1 MRNGW
6 IAVGGKQP
14 QASVLAKPHH
24 SLPAPTGFFAPSLV
38 TVLSLPLGFLFA
50 LGFQGNTLTYAI
62 TVVSFGLLTALDLK
76 TGFLRSILGFGATL
90 LTLSYILQNSSF
102 SSQISPS
109 AGFSFLF
116 VALPPAAGVFLSTIL
131 FSKKERYRVPK
142 QMILATLA
150 TGVGLIIG
158 ASKTTGT
165 NLIGSS
171 LLSASIFI
179 GLGLAANSLQMGLL
193 FFLDKFWQTKKFSMA
208 VMPPAFFSYNA
219 LIGYLY
225 ITSPSPELAYT
236 FFSSLGFLP
245 ILAVAGIVASSVAVR
260 MLGAPAPPK
269 VSAPVKTSTPFAAP
283 PKLRVSGDHS
293 VKLGHVETL
302 KIATESEGKP
312 RDMAT
317 IDASIQTPAG
327 KRDQLRLSHVSVGR
341 YNAAYA
347 PGKPGNYNANIVAT
361 SKTHQ
366 TSKESFSFTVQ
377 PQPVVHQPPP
387 PAARPAPQV
396 SHSPPVS
403 RPTPPPPVPV
413 QRPSPPPVVSLPPPP
428 SAPLPKNGLPS
439 LEKWDPRI
447 WVNQE
452 IHGYRVIEHVA
463 TGATGYVLRATF
475 GQAAT
480 EMALKIPILKMTSR
494 VRAVSEPTAGTI
506 TLNETMTEATRL
518 LELSGQSKYVVQI
531 RGVLVDRL
539 NVQEIVKG
547 NTALYY
553 RSPPAIV
560 MDFLKGGTA
569 KKLIEDPQYE
579 PLYYSEKWGGI
590 VVMLGQMM
598 AQALDMIHKAGFVHL
613 DVKPQNVLF
622 TSKPPLTGQDMLDQ
636 MVAGSLVPKLAD
648 LGSAVKSEGKVVQF
662 TSEYAPGEQVLGDDA
677 DPSMDVYALGA
688 TLYTM
693 LTRTPVHS
701 NALIEAM
708 NNLSN
713 NPSSSKA
720 ANDLESAW
728 DSFSPDMS
736 KIDPK
741 FSAITP
747 VLKDMLNRDAARR
760 PDAEKVA
767 NSLQKLVDKHGRL
780 G

>member
-1 MRNGW
+1 M
-6 IAVGGKQP
+6 GGKQP
-14 QASVLAKPHH
+14 QASVLGKAHH

-62 TVVSFGLLTALDLK
+62 TVVSFGLLTALDLRA
-76 TGFLRSILGFGATL
+76 GFLRSILGFGATL
-90 LTLSYILQNSSF
+90 VTLSYILQNSAF

-109 AGFSFLF
+109 GGFSFLF
-116 VALPPAAGVFLSTIL
+116 VALPPATGVFLSTIL
-131 FSKKERYRVPK
+131 FSRRERLRVPK

-150 TGVGLIIG
+150 TSVGLIVG
-158 ASKTTGT
+158 ASKSSGS

-171 LLSASIFI
+171 LFSTSLFI
-179 GLGLAANSLQMGLL
+179 GFGLAANSLQMGLL
-193 FFLDKFWQTKKFSMA
+193 FFLDKFWQTKRFSMA

-219 LIGYLY
+219 VIGYLY
-225 ITSPSPELAYT
+225 ITSPSPEIAYI

-245 ILAVAGIVASSVAVR
+245 ILAIVGIVASSVGVR
-260 MLGAPAPPK
+260 ILGGPAPAKMSSGQIK
-269 VSAPVKTSTPFAAP
+269 VSTPSIAP
-283 PKLRVSGDHS
+283 PRIRVSGDHS
-293 VKLGHVETL
+293 IRLGHVETI

-347 PGKPGNYNANIVAT
+347 PGKPGNYNAHIIVT

-366 TSKESFSFTVQ
+366 TSKESFSFSVQ
-377 PQPVVHQPPP
+377 PQPVVHPSAP
-387 PAARPAPQV
+387 PARPSPQV
-396 SHSPPVS
+396 S
-403 RPTPPPPVPV
+403 RPPPPVLRPAPPPSIPV
-413 QRPSPPPVVSLPPPP
+413 QRPSPPPVVSIPPPP
-428 SAPLPKNGLPS
+428 SAPLPKTGLPS
-439 LEKWDPRI
+439 LDKWDPRV

-452 IHGYRVIEHVA
+452 IHGYHVVEHVA

-475 GQAAT
+475 GQAST
-480 EMALKIPILKMTSR
+480 EMALKIPILKTTSR
-494 VRAVSEPTAGTI
+494 VRGVNEPTTGTT
-506 TLNETMTEATRL
+506 TLNETMSEATRL

-547 NTALYY
+547 NIALYY

-569 KKLIEDPQYE
+569 KKLIESPEYE

-598 AQALDMIHKAGFVHL
+598 AMALDMVHKAGFVHL

-648 LGSAVKSEGKVVQF
+648 LGSAVKSGGKVVQF
-662 TSEYAPGEQVLGDDA
+662 TSEYAPGEQVLGDEA

-688 TLYTM
+688 ALYTM

-701 NALIEAM
+701 NTLIEAM
-708 NNLSN
+708 NNLSS
-713 NPSSSKA
+713 NPSSNKA
-720 ANDLESAW
+720 ANDLEKTW
-728 DSFSPDMS
+728 DEFSPDLS

-741 FSAITP
+741 FSAIIP
-747 VLKDMLNRDAARR
+747 VLKDMLSKDPERR

>member
-1 MRNGW
+1 
-6 IAVGGKQP
+6 VGGKQP

-38 TVLSLPLGFLFA
+38 TVLSLPLGFAFA
-50 LGFQGNTLTYAI
+50 LGFQGDTLTYAI

-76 TGFLRSILGFGATL
+76 TGFLRSVLGFGATL
-90 LTLSYILQNSSF
+90 LTLSYILQNSAF

-109 AGFSFLF
+109 GGFSFLF
-116 VALPPAAGVFLSTIL
+116 VALPPAAGVFFSTIL
-131 FSKKERYRVPK
+131 FSRRERYRVPK

-150 TGVGLIIG
+150 TGVGLIVG
-158 ASKTTGT
+158 ASKSSSS

-171 LLSASIFI
+171 LITASIFI

-193 FFLDKFWQTKKFSMA
+193 FFLDKFWQTKRFSMA

-219 LIGYLY
+219 VIGYLY
-225 ITSPSPELAYT
+225 ITSPSPELAYI

-245 ILAVAGIVASSVAVR
+245 ILAVAGIVASGLAVR
-260 MLGAPAPPK
+260 MLGAPAPAK
-269 VSAPVKTSTPFAAP
+269 VSSGPAKISTPSVAP
-283 PKLRVSGDHS
+283 PKVRISGDHS
-293 VKLGHVETL
+293 IKLGHVETI
-302 KIATESEGKP
+302 KIATESEGRP

-347 PGKPGNYNANIVAT
+347 PGKPGNYNAHIVVT

-366 TSKESFSFTVQ
+366 TSKESFSFSVQ
-377 PQPVVHQPPP
+377 AQPVVHPPS
-387 PAARPAPQV
+387 PAARPSPSL
-396 SHSPPVS
+396 SHSPPIP
-403 RPTPPPPVPV
+403 RPAPPPPIPV

-428 SAPLPKNGLPS
+428 SAPLPKTGLPS
-439 LEKWDPRI
+439 LEKWDPRV

-463 TGATGYVLRATF
+463 TGATGYVLGATF

-494 VRAVSEPTAGTI
+494 VRAVNEPTAGTI
-506 TLNETMTEATRL
+506 TLNETMSEATRL

-569 KKLIEDPQYE
+569 KKLIEDPSYE

-648 LGSAVKSEGKVVQF
+648 LGSAVKNEGKVVQF
-662 TSEYAPGEQVLGDDA
+662 TSEYAPGEQVLGEEA

-701 NALIEAM
+701 NTLIEAM

-713 NPSSSKA
+713 NPSSNKA

-728 DSFSPDMS
+728 DSFSPDLS

-747 VLKDMLNRDAARR
+747 VLKDMLAKDPQRR
-760 PDAEKVA
+760 PDAEKVV

>member
-1 MRNGW
+1 
-6 IAVGGKQP
+6 VGGKQP

-24 SLPAPTGFFAPSLV
+24 GLPAPTGFFAPSIV
-38 TVLSLPLGFLFA
+38 TVLSLPLGFAFA
-50 LGFQGNTLTYAI
+50 LGFQGNALTYVI
-62 TVVSFGLLTALDLK
+62 TVISFGLLTALDLK
-76 TGFLRSILGFGATL
+76 TGFLRSILGFAATL
-90 LTLSYILQNSSF
+90 LTLSYVLQNSAF
-102 SSQISPS
+102 ASQISS
-109 AGFSFLF
+109 SGQFTFVL

-131 FSKKERYRVPK
+131 FSRRDRFRVPR

-150 TGVGLIIG
+150 TGIGLVIG
-158 ASKTTGT
+158 ASKSTGS

-171 LLSASIFI
+171 LFSASLFI
-179 GLGLAANSLQMGLL
+179 GLGLAANCIQMGLL
-193 FFLDKFWQTKKFSMA
+193 FFLDKFWQTKRFSMA

-219 LIGYLY
+219 VIGYLY
-225 ITSPSPELAYT
+225 FTTLNPDIAYL

-245 ILAVAGIVASSVAVR
+245 ILAVAGIVASSLAVR
-260 MLGAPAPPK
+260 MLGAPAQAK
-269 VSAPVKTSTPFAAP
+269 ISSGPVKTSTPSVTP
-283 PKLRVSGDHS
+283 PKIRVSGDHS
-293 VKLGHVETL
+293 IRLGHIETI

-347 PGKPGNYNANIVAT
+347 PGKSGNYNAHIVAT

-366 TSKESFSFTVQ
+366 TSKESFSFSVQ
-377 PQPVVHQPPP
+377 PQPVAHPTPAPAPRPSPQISRPP
-387 PAARPAPQV
+387 PA
-396 SHSPPVS
+396 VS
-403 RPTPPPPVPV
+403 RPPPPPPVPV

-428 SAPLPKNGLPS
+428 SAPLPKSGLPN
-439 LEKWDPRI
+439 LDKWDPRV

-452 IHGYRVIEHVA
+452 IHGYRVVEHVA

-480 EMALKIPILKMTSR
+480 EMALKIPILKAPTR
-494 VRAVSEPTAGTI
+494 VRSANEPTTGTI
-506 TLNETMTEATRL
+506 TLNETMSEATRL

-569 KKLIEDPQYE
+569 KKLIESPEYE

-648 LGSAVKSEGKVVQF
+648 LGSAVKNEGKVVQF
-662 TSEYAPGEQVLGDDA
+662 TSEYAPGEQVLGDEA

-701 NALIEAM
+701 NTLIEAM

-713 NPSSSKA
+713 NPSSNKA

-728 DSFSPDMS
+728 DSFSPDLS

-741 FSAITP
+741 FSAIAP
-747 VLKDMLNRDAARR
+747 VLKDMLAKDPQRR
-760 PDAEKVA
+760 PDAEKIS

>member
-1 MRNGW
+1 
-6 IAVGGKQP
+6 VGGKQP

-24 SLPAPTGFFAPSLV
+24 GLPAPTGFFAPSLV
-38 TVLSLPLGFLFA
+38 TVLSLPLGFAFA
-50 LGFQGNTLTYAI
+50 LGFQGDTLTYAI

-76 TGFLRSILGFGATL
+76 TGFLRSVLGFGATL
-90 LTLSYILQNSSF
+90 LTLSYILQNSAF

-109 AGFSFLF
+109 GGFSFLF
-116 VALPPAAGVFLSTIL
+116 VALPPAVGVFFSTIL
-131 FSKKERYRVPK
+131 FSRRERYRVPK

-150 TGVGLIIG
+150 TGVGLIVG
-158 ASKTTGT
+158 ASRSSGS

-171 LLSASIFI
+171 LITASVFI
-179 GLGLAANSLQMGLL
+179 GLGLAANSLQMVLL
-193 FFLDKFWQTKKFSMA
+193 FFLDKFWQTKRFSMA

-219 LIGYLY
+219 VIGYLY
-225 ITSPSPELAYT
+225 ITSPSPELAYI

-245 ILAVAGIVASSVAVR
+245 ILAVAGIVASGLAVR
-260 MLGAPAPPK
+260 MLGAPVPAKISSGPAKISTPSVAPPR
-269 VSAPVKTSTPFAAP
+269 V
-283 PKLRVSGDHS
+283 RVSGDHS
-293 VKLGHVETL
+293 IKLGHVETI
-302 KIATESEGKP
+302 KIATESEGRP

-347 PGKPGNYNANIVAT
+347 PGKPGNYNAHIVVT

-366 TSKESFSFTVQ
+366 TSKESFSFSVQ
-377 PQPVVHQPPP
+377 PQPVVHPPS
-387 PAARPAPQV
+387 PAARPSPSV
-396 SHSPPVS
+396 SHSPLVS
-403 RPTPPPPVPV
+403 RPAPPPPIPV

-428 SAPLPKNGLPS
+428 SAPLPKTGLPS
-439 LEKWDPRI
+439 LDKWDPRV

-494 VRAVSEPTAGTI
+494 VRAVNEPTAGTI
-506 TLNETMTEATRL
+506 TLNETMSEATRL

-636 MVAGSLVPKLAD
+636 MVSGSLVPKLAD

-693 LTRTPVHS
+693 LTRTPFHS
-701 NALIEAM
+701 NTLIEAM

-720 ANDLESAW
+720 ANDLEAAW
-728 DSFSPDMS
+728 DSFSPDLS

-747 VLKDMLNRDAARR
+747 VLKDMLNKDPERR

>member
-1 MRNGW
+1 M
-6 IAVGGKQP
+6 GGKQP

-24 SLPAPTGFFAPSLV
+24 GLPAPTGFFAPSLV
-38 TVLSLPLGFLFA
+38 TVLSLPLGFAFA
-50 LGFQGNTLTYAI
+50 LGFQGNGLTYII
-62 TVVSFGLLTALDLK
+62 TVISFGLLTALDLK
-76 TGFLRSILGFGATL
+76 TGLLRSILGFAATL
-90 LTLSYILQNSSF
+90 LTLSYILQNSAF
-102 SSQISPS
+102 ASQISS
-109 AGFSFLF
+109 SGQFTFVF

-131 FSKKERYRVPK
+131 FSRKDRFRVPR

-150 TGVGLIIG
+150 TGIGLVIG
-158 ASKTTGT
+158 ASKSSGS

-171 LLSASIFI
+171 LFSASFFI
-179 GLGLAANSLQMGLL
+179 GLALAANCLQMGLL
-193 FFLDKFWQTKKFSMA
+193 FFLDMFWQKKKFSMA

-219 LIGYLY
+219 VIGYLY
-225 ITSPSPELAYT
+225 FTTLNPDLAYM

-245 ILAVAGIVASSVAVR
+245 ILAVAGILASSVAVR
-260 MLGAPAPPK
+260 MLGAPSPPRLSPGPMK
-269 VSAPVKTSTPFAAP
+269 VSTSSVAPTRI
-283 PKLRVSGDHS
+283 RVSGDHS
-293 VKLGHVETL
+293 IKLGHVETI
-302 KIATESEGKP
+302 KIATEAEGKP
-312 RDMAT
+312 RDVAT

-327 KRDQLRLSHVSVGR
+327 KRDQLRLSHVSIGR
-341 YNAAYA
+341 YNATYA
-347 PGKPGNYNANIVAT
+347 PGKPGNYNAHIVAT

-366 TSKESFSFTVQ
+366 TSKESFSFSVQ
-377 PQPVVHQPPP
+377 SPPP
-387 PAARPAPQV
+387 IIAHSPPALAARPSPQV
-396 SHSPPVS
+396 SRPPPVS
-403 RPTPPPPVPV
+403 RPAPPPV
-413 QRPSPPPVVSLPPPP
+413 QRLSPPPVVSLPPPTT
-428 SAPLPKNGLPS
+428 APLPKTGLPS
-439 LEKWDPRI
+439 LDKWDPRL

-452 IHGYRVIEHVA
+452 IHGYRVVEHVA

-475 GQAAT
+475 GQAST
-480 EMALKIPILKMTSR
+480 EMALKIPILKTTSR
-494 VRAVSEPTAGTI
+494 VRAVNEPTAGTI
-506 TLNETMTEATRL
+506 TLNETMSEATRL

-648 LGSAVKSEGKVVQF
+648 LGSAVKNEGKVVQF
-662 TSEYAPGEQVLGDDA
+662 TSEYAPGEQVLGEEA

-701 NALIEAM
+701 NTLIETM

-713 NPSSSKA
+713 NPSSNKA

-728 DSFSPDMS
+728 DSFSPDLS

-747 VLKDMLNRDAARR
+747 VLKDMLAKDPQRR
-760 PDAEKVA
+760 PDAERVA

>member
-1 MRNGW
+1 
-6 IAVGGKQP
+6 VGGKQP

-24 SLPAPTGFFAPSLV
+24 GLPAPTGFFAPSLV
-38 TVLSLPLGFLFA
+38 TVLSLPLGFAFA
-50 LGFQGNTLTYAI
+50 LGFQGDTLTYAI

-76 TGFLRSILGFGATL
+76 TGFLRSVLGFGATL
-90 LTLSYILQNSSF
+90 LTLSYILQNSAF

-109 AGFSFLF
+109 GGFSFLF
-116 VALPPAAGVFLSTIL
+116 VALPPAAGVFFSTIL
-131 FSKKERYRVPK
+131 FSRRERYRVPK

-150 TGVGLIIG
+150 TGVGLIVG
-158 ASKTTGT
+158 ASRSSGS

-171 LLSASIFI
+171 LISASVFI

-193 FFLDKFWQTKKFSMA
+193 FFLDKFWQTRRFSMA

-219 LIGYLY
+219 VIGYLY
-225 ITSPSPELAYT
+225 ITSPSPGLAYI

-245 ILAVAGIVASSVAVR
+245 ILAVAGIVASGLAVR
-260 MLGAPAPPK
+260 MLGAPVPAKISSGPAKISTPSVAPPK
-269 VSAPVKTSTPFAAP
+269 V
-283 PKLRVSGDHS
+283 RVSGDHS
-293 VKLGHVETL
+293 IKLGHVETI

-347 PGKPGNYNANIVAT
+347 PGKPGNYNAHIVVT

-366 TSKESFSFTVQ
+366 TSKESFSFSVQ
-377 PQPVVHQPPP
+377 PQPVVHPPSP
-387 PAARPAPQV
+387 GARPSPSV

-403 RPTPPPPVPV
+403 RPAPPPPIPV
-413 QRPSPPPVVSLPPPP
+413 QRPSPPPVVSLPPLP
-428 SAPLPKNGLPS
+428 SAPLPKTGLPS
-439 LEKWDPRI
+439 LDKWDPRV

-463 TGATGYVLRATF
+463 TGATGYVLGATF

-494 VRAVSEPTAGTI
+494 VRAVNEPTAGTI
-506 TLNETMTEATRL
+506 TLNETMSEATRL

-648 LGSAVKSEGKVVQF
+648 LGSAVKNEGKVVQF
-662 TSEYAPGEQVLGDDA
+662 TSEYAPGEQVLGEEA

-701 NALIEAM
+701 NTLIEAM

-713 NPSSSKA
+713 NPSSNKA
-720 ANDLESAW
+720 ASDLESAW
-728 DSFSPDMS
+728 DSFSPDLS

-747 VLKDMLNRDAARR
+747 VLKDMLAKDPQRR
-760 PDAEKVA
+760 PDAEKVV

>member
-1 MRNGW
+1 
-6 IAVGGKQP
+6 
-14 QASVLAKPHH
+14 
-24 SLPAPTGFFAPSLV
+24 
-38 TVLSLPLGFLFA
+38 VLSLPLGFAFA
-50 LGFQGNTLTYAI
+50 LGFQGNTLTYII
-62 TVVSFGLLTALDLK
+62 TVISFGLLTALDLK
-76 TGFLRSILGFGATL
+76 TGFLRSILGFATTL
-90 LTLSYILQNSSF
+90 LTLSYVLQNSTF

-109 AGFSFLF
+109 GGFSFLF
-116 VALPPAAGVFLSTIL
+116 VALPPAAGVFFSTIL
-131 FSKKERYRVPK
+131 FSRKERYRVPK
-142 QMILATLA
+142 QMLLATLA
-150 TGVGLIIG
+150 TGVGLVVG
-158 ASKTTGT
+158 ASKSSSS

-171 LLSASIFI
+171 LITASVFI

-193 FFLDKFWQTKKFSMA
+193 FFLDKFWQTKRFSMA

-219 LIGYLY
+219 IIGYLY
-225 ITSPSPELAYT
+225 ITSPSPELAYI

-245 ILAVAGIVASSVAVR
+245 ILAVAGILASGLAVR
-260 MLGAPAPPK
+260 MLGAPVPAKISSGPAKISTPSIAPPK
-269 VSAPVKTSTPFAAP
+269 V
-283 PKLRVSGDHS
+283 RVSGDRS
-293 VKLGHVETL
+293 IKLGHVETI

-347 PGKPGNYNANIVAT
+347 PGKPGNYNAHIVVT
-361 SKTHQ
+361 SKMHQ
-366 TSKESFSFTVQ
+366 TSKESFSFSVQ
-377 PQPVVHQPPP
+377 PQPVVHPPS
-387 PAARPAPQV
+387 PAARPLPSV

-403 RPTPPPPVPV
+403 RPAPPPPIPV
-413 QRPSPPPVVSLPPPP
+413 QRPSPPPIVSLPPPP
-428 SAPLPKNGLPS
+428 SAPLPRTGLPS
-439 LEKWDPRI
+439 LEKWDPRV

-463 TGATGYVLRATF
+463 TGATGYVLGATF

-494 VRAVSEPTAGTI
+494 VRAVNEPTAGTI
-506 TLNETMTEATRL
+506 TLNETMSEATRL

-569 KKLIEDPQYE
+569 KKLIEDPSYE

-648 LGSAVKSEGKVVQF
+648 LGSAVKNEGKVVQF
-662 TSEYAPGEQVLGDDA
+662 TSEYAPGEQVLGEEA

-701 NALIEAM
+701 NTLIEAM

-713 NPSSSKA
+713 NPSSNKA

-728 DSFSPDMS
+728 DSFSPDLS

-747 VLKDMLNRDAARR
+747 VLKDMLAKDPQRR